1 MASRQHCTSSRSSEA
16 IILSSQRP
24 VTDNVSL
31 TLYNDAFDQDL
42 HVVPL
47 QRHVQQRKLR
57 KKRGKAS
64 TKVKSTSAFYKS
76 NVWRHNSSIHL
87 TAKCVDVAYSPVVS
101 DDDSDIVADGSS
113 DPIEPPSKKK
123 RTSRG
128 KACPNSSIHLTAK
141 CVDVA
146 YSPLVSDD
154 DSDIVALS
162 DVTIIVSDDDSDI
175 VALSDN
181 DIIVHGRDTPY
192 SPPVS
197 DEDPNTE
204 SDDSTADLFAQLYE
218 MYPDSE

>member
-1 MASRQHCTSSRSSEA
+1 MASGQHCTSSRSSEA

-24 VTDNVSL
+24 V
-31 TLYNDAFDQDL
+31 
-42 HVVPL
+42 
-47 QRHVQQRKLR
+47 QQRKMR

-64 TKVKSTSAFYKS
+64 TKVKSTNAFYKS

-87 TAKCVDVAYSPVVS
+87 TAKCVDVAYSPVLS
-101 DDDSDIVADGSS
+101 DDDSHIVADGSS

-141 CVDVA
+141 CVDVTII
-146 YSPLVSDD
+146 VSDD

>member
-1 MASRQHCTSSRSSEA
+1 MASGQHCTSSRSSEA

-24 VTDNVSL
+24 V
-31 TLYNDAFDQDL
+31 
-42 HVVPL
+42 
-47 QRHVQQRKLR
+47 QQRKMS
-57 KKRGKAS
+57 KKRRKTS
-64 TKVKSTSAFYKS
+64 TKVKRTNAFYKS
-76 NVWRHNSSIHL
+76 NPWRHNSSIHH
-87 TAKCVDVAYSPVVS
+87 TAKFVDVEYSPVIS
-101 DDDSDIVADGSS
+101 DDDRHIVPDCSS
-113 DPIEPPSKKK
+113 DSIEPPSKKK

-141 CVDVA
+141 CV
-146 YSPLVSDD
+146 
-154 DSDIVALS
+154 

-197 DEDPNTE
+197 DEDPDTE

-218 MYPDSE
+218 MYPDSK

>member
-1 MASRQHCTSSRSSEA
+1 MASGQHCTSSRSSEA

-24 VTDNVSL
+24 V
-31 TLYNDAFDQDL
+31 
-42 HVVPL
+42 
-47 QRHVQQRKLR
+47 QQRKMR

-64 TKVKSTSAFYKS
+64 TKVKSTNAFYKS

-87 TAKCVDVAYSPVVS
+87 TAKCVDVTFIVS
-101 DDDSDIVADGSS
+101 EDD
-113 DPIEPPSKKK
+113 
-123 RTSRG
+123 R
-128 KACPNSSIHLTAK
+128 
-141 CVDVA
+141 
-146 YSPLVSDD
+146 
-154 DSDIVALS
+154 DIVALS

-192 SPPVS
+192 SPPAS